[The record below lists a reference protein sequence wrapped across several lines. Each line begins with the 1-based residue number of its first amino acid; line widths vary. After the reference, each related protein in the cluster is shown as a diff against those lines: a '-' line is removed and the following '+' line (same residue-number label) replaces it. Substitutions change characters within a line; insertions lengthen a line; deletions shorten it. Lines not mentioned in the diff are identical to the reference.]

1 MRIAARGGLAG
12 ALAAGM
18 DDYVA
23 KPVAFEELAAVL
35 ARWTAGAAEGGY
47 APSARAPRHHVSGA
61 AA

>member
-1 MRIAARGGLAG
+1 
-12 ALAAGM
+12 M